1 MVYLQTT
8 YELRFSRANPGFVVR
23 GGGGEGASAGDGSG
37 DRLRSPAGPEQNP
50 GSGPRGAKPP

>member
-23 GGGGEGASAGDGSG
+23 GGEGASAGDGSG

-50 GSGPRGAKPP
+50 GSGPRGA